1 MANPTTPGPS
11 PEGRYDGP
19 SEVPPEWRPA
29 IPQPGERPVPREEVG
44 DRYAPATSP
53 GSGVRGRQP
62 SQTMGTLLGDITR
75 TGSWQVA
82 ERTTLVMFLGD
93 VKLDLRE
100 VLRPGE
106 TLDISTYTGMGDVK
120 IVVPAGTRVE
130 LQGFTLMGGLRHD
143 VDPAAQ
149 GVPETG
155 ACVRVN
161 ATSLL
166 GDVRVRTMLPDDGS
180 KPPRGWRWTQ
190 KR

>member
-1 MANPTTPGPS
+1 MAYPTAPDPS
-11 PEGRYDGP
+11 AGGP
-19 SEVPPEWRPA
+19 SEVPPEWRPE
-29 IPQPGERPVPREEVG
+29 IPRPGDRPAPREEVPDG
-44 DRYAPATSP
+44 RTSGLSRP
-53 GSGVRGRQP
+53 PSDLPRPLRQP
-62 SQTMGTLLGDITR
+62 SQTLGTFLGDITR

-82 ERTTLVMFLGD
+82 ERTTLMMFLGD

-106 TLDISTYTGMGDVK
+106 TVEIATYTGMGDVK
-120 IVVPAGTRVE
+120 IAVPAGTRVE
-130 LQGFTLMGGLRHD
+130 LQGFTLMGDLRHD
-143 VDPAAQ
+143 VDPDAQ

-155 ACVRVN
+155 ALVRVT

>member
-11 PEGRYDGP
+11 PEGP
-19 SEVPPEWRPA
+19 SEVPHDWRPA

-44 DRYAPATSP
+44 DPPGLARPAGSP
-53 GSGVRGRQP
+53 VPARQS
-62 SQTMGTLLGDITR
+62 SQTMGTLMGDITR

-82 ERTTLVMFLGD
+82 ERTTLLMFLGD
-93 VKLDLRE
+93 VRLDLRE

-106 TLDISTYTGMGDVK
+106 TLEISTYTGLGDVK
-120 IVVPAGTRVE
+120 LVVPAGTRVE
-130 LQGFTLMGGLRHD
+130 LQGFTLLGDLRHD
-143 VDPAAQ
+143 VDPAAE

-166 GDVRVRTMLPDDGS
+166 GDVRVRTMPPDDGS
-180 KPPRGWRWTQ
+180 RPPRGWRWTQ